1 MIEFARPWH
10 LPTSSNY
17 GWHHFIN
24 LGSSSIPGT
33 FESRNHVQ
41 PASFL
46 NHKFHFLNSYFLK
59 LWLKSN
65 RSWSIIVKSIGQFRF
80 YNCPVS
86 YIYPNFEY

>member
-17 GWHHFIN
+17 EWRLFIN
-24 LGSSSIPGT
+24 LGLSSIPGT
-33 FESRNHVQ
+33 FELLIHVQ

-65 RSWSIIVKSIGQFRF
+65 RS
-80 YNCPVS
+80 
-86 YIYPNFEY
+86 